1 MRIED
6 ANKID
11 LIGQY
16 VVLNDREDAQVYK
29 VVMRR
34 SVQMVAVSYGNR
46 RNASN
51 WIDVRTIELASPA
64 QVERYL
70 ADLQTA

>member
-11 LIGQY
+11 LVGQY
-16 VVLNDREDAQVYK
+16 VVLNDSEDAQVYK

-34 SVQMVAVSYGNR
+34 SVQMVAVSYGSQ

-64 QVERYL
+64 QIERYL
-70 ADLQTA
+70 A